1 MSDTAITIRMAEES
15 DAKALLAIYA
25 PYVEKTA
32 VTFEYE
38 VPTVLEFK
46 NRIASTLKRYPYL
59 AAIRDGH
66 ILAMPMHLH
75 LRRGLP
81 MTGLWKPPSMC
92 PKTPGAPARALFYT
106 RHWKIT

>member
-46 NRIASTLKRYPYL
+46 NRIASTLKR
-59 AAIRDGH
+59 
-66 ILAMPMHLH
+66 
-75 LRRGLP
+75 
-81 MTGLWKPPSMC
+81 
-92 PKTPGAPARALFYT
+92 
-106 RHWKIT
+106 

>member
-15 DAKALLAIYA
+15 DAQALLAIYA

-66 ILAMPMHLH
+66 ILGYAYASAFKERAAL
-75 LRRGLP
+75 
-81 MTGLWKPPSMC
+81 TGLWKPPSMC
-92 PKTPGAPARALFYT
+92 PKAPGAPARALFYT
-106 RHWKIT
+106 RHWKII